1 MADIGS
7 VGRGHPRSGVVAEMT
22 SPASARLNFVAAIRK
37 IEEACPCAKVTP
49 WAGCAGRDWSDDRE
63 MRGREAE
70 CKCISTATEAID
82 CYWPGHAA
90 AREAVDVYAYV
101 TAPSQDADCLIQ
113 YSAVLR
119 RECGIEP

>member
-1 MADIGS
+1 MTTTMT
-7 VGRGHPRSGVVAEMT
+7 PRE
-22 SPASARLNFVAAIRK
+22 RLVQAIWK

-63 MRGREAE
+63 TRGREAE

-90 AREAVDVYAYV
+90 ALELVEAFADHHVDLCYGDLDE
-101 TAPSQDADCLIQ
+101 APEGKQQ
-113 YSAVLR
+113 ER
-119 RECGIEP
+119 RAALLHECGMSE